1 MEVDK
6 DKKTKKNQ
14 QNKARK
20 NRRAE
25 AEKAQEAKLKEI
37 TNNYLNPEYDYSS
50 LNSLS
55 KDEKNYIYNNMDK
68 DKLEEFLNN
77 VFKAHKVE
85 EHIKE
90 YFYSLAAPDI
100 INFTDEI
107 KRIIINQIPLKLDD
121 KKKFK
126 LNDAVKEKAKED
138 SGYKE
143 MIEYEIGE
151 KITNHKLSSFN
162 KDKEFLTEFREYIP
176 EKALEMKTTKD
187 RKQLLTEL
195 IGKTKLEIEKSKAE
209 NEKDKLLRH
218 LADKSNKEKEERA
231 ALRSD
236 ASEEEPLK
244 NPNYKEL
251 VNKLYIDEA
260 YTMDPSRLDATLKT
274 KYSIDDSTIRE
285 QIRKALYSK
294 AIDNIFKHREGLK
307 QLLNL
312 RGYNPKA
319 YEFLPDELKKKVEDF
334 NIERYKEDV
343 RRKNIK
349 YILPKELPHWEK
361 AMKEYNLNPMLSRG
375 SRVLYRD

>member
-6 DKKTKKNQ
+6 DKK
-14 QNKARK
+14 
-20 NRRAE
+20 
-25 AEKAQEAKLKEI
+25 AQEELNIKMFSKLKEI
-37 TNNYLNPEYDYSS
+37 TNNYLNPDYDYSS

-55 KDEKNYIYNNMDK
+55 KDEKNYIYNNMNK

-77 VFKAHKVE
+77 VFKASEVE

-100 INFTDEI
+100 NNFTDEI
-107 KRIIINQIPLKLDD
+107 KRLIINQIPLKLDD

-143 MIEYEIGE
+143 MIEYEIGQ
-151 KITNHKLSSFN
+151 KITNYKPFSFN

-187 RKQLLTEL
+187 RKQFLTEL
-195 IGKTKLEIEKSKAE
+195 IGNTKLDKAE

-231 ALRSD
+231 ELKE
-236 ASEEEPLK
+236 EEEPLK

-260 YTMDPSRLDATLKT
+260 YTMEPSRLDDTLKI

-334 NIERYKEDV
+334 NVERYKEDV